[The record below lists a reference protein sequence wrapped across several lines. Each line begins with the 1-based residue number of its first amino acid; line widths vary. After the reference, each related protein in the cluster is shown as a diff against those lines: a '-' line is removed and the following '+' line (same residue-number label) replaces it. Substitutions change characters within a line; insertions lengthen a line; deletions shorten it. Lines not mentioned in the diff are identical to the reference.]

1 MSKVIKT
8 NKEFNVI
15 RVEGYILEMYGRN
28 ELRKFRNNEFIP
40 NKKDKKLIDLLNQ
53 NKDDE

>member
-1 MSKVIKT
+1 MIKVIKT

-53 NKDDE
+53 NKNE